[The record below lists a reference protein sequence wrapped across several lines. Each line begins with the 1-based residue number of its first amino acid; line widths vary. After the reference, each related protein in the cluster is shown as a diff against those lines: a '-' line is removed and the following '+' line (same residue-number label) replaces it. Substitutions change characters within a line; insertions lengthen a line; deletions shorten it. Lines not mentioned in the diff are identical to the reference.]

1 MSPTPVAKAGVKSG
15 VSTAASKPANYTK
28 FSSKLT
34 GSLDQISKMIEENA
48 KMIDSIQEVALELT
62 GSIGALHTLTV
73 KYAGI
78 ANQVLDVL
86 LPFMQKIPLIPAK
99 LTAFAT
105 DLEKLTQKIIDNQ
118 VTTNKTITDVRSGL
132 QTGDVSKLQSHAGE
146 LQNLTKT
153 ISAILPGK

>member
-1 MSPTPVAKAGVKSG
+1 
-15 VSTAASKPANYTK
+15 
-28 FSSKLT
+28 
-34 GSLDQISKMIEENA
+34 
-48 KMIDSIQEVALELT
+48 
-62 GSIGALHTLTV
+62 V

-118 VTTNKTITDVRSGL
+118 VATNKTITDVRSGL

-153 ISAILPGK
+153 IGDILPG

>member
-1 MSPTPVAKAGVKSG
+1 MSPIPVAKAGIS
-15 VSTAASKPANYTK
+15 SATAKPMTYTK

-34 GSLDQISKMIEENA
+34 GSLDQISKMIEDNA

-86 LPFMQKIPLIPAK
+86 LPFMQKIPLIPPQ
-99 LTAFAT
+99 LTQFAT
-105 DLEKLTQKIIDNQ
+105 DLEKLTQKIIDGQ
-118 VTTNKTITDVRSGL
+118 TATNKTITDVRSGL
-132 QTGDVSKLQSHAGE
+132 QTGDVSKLQNHAGE

-153 ISAILPGK
+153 LSAILPAK